1 MKNIIIAIMASYIY
15 YTEFCVIEMPVIIP
29 FVALIVWMTLSEI
42 DNQVEVK
49 RKAKMRG
56 QKLIN
61 RLRGII

>member
-1 MKNIIIAIMASYIY
+1 MKNILIAIMASYIY

-29 FVALIVWMTLSEI
+29 FVALIVWLTLSEI

>member
-1 MKNIIIAIMASYIY
+1 MKNLLIAIMASYIY

-29 FVALIVWMTLSEI
+29 FVALIVWLTLSEI

>member
-1 MKNIIIAIMASYIY
+1 MKNILIAIMASYIY

-29 FVALIVWMTLSEI
+29 FVALIVWLTLSEI

-56 QKLIN
+56 KKLIN

>member
-1 MKNIIIAIMASYIY
+1 MKNILIAIMASYIY

-29 FVALIVWMTLSEI
+29 FVALIVWLTISEI

>member
-1 MKNIIIAIMASYIY
+1 MKNILIAIMASYIY

-29 FVALIVWMTLSEI
+29 FVALIVWLTLSEI

-61 RLRGII
+61 RLRGIL